1 MLCFL
6 AGLGGARFFR
16 AATAVFLGLLAL
28 FFGVHAVYHD
38 IFSEYLSVGMLGV
51 AGGAL
56 TGYWREALRGI
67 VRCLPEILLMLVPFV
82 LWLVFGKRLAPEG
95 FGAAKAAAAR
105 ALPGLPAGGSVGR
118 AAVDGRGRA
127 ALAQLRR
134 GLCHGHRRCEF
145 RAADGPAHRRR
156 PGPGG
161 RRAPARGPGRA
172 HAPAPEPTPTPLPTP
187 TPAPTPTPE
196 VFTPEPQVLD
206 IDFEA
211 LMENEWE
218 QRHPR
223 RPRVRIAVG
232 AELDERVH
240 GHVRRQEP
248 RLDLR
253 RELLDLGAGRD
264 AHADALQALPIPA
277 SSLKTSTAPSPP
289 PRRRAASS

>member
-6 AGLGGARFFR
+6 AALGGARFFR

-28 FFGVHAVYHD
+28 FFGIHAVYHD

-67 VRCLPEILLMLVPFV
+67 VRCLPEILLMLAPFV

-95 FGAAKAAAAR
+95 LRGRRKLLPLLLFLALQLAASAGVRLCTGGVVPLSLSYGEGFVMDTGVASFGLLTAQRIDAAQALEDAAR
-105 ALPGLPAGGSVGR
+105 
-118 AAVDGRGRA
+118 
-127 ALAQLRR
+127 LR
-134 GLCHGHRRCEF
+134 E
-145 RAADGPAHRRR
+145 
-156 PGPGG
+156 
-161 RRAPARGPGRA
+161 ARESA
-172 HAPAPEPTPTPLPTP
+172 APAPEPMPTPLPTP
-187 TPAPTPTPE
+187 TPASTPTPE

-211 LMENEWE
+211 LMANEWDSD
-218 QRHPR
+218 
-223 RPRVRIAVG
+223 ILAVHEFVSGAG

-240 GHVRRQEP
+240 GHVPARTSSGSAP
-248 RLDLR
+248 RASRPGHWTRCTRPRCTLWHIR
-253 RELLDLGAGRD
+253 
-264 AHADALQALPIPA
+264 A